1 MSWYEFIFS
10 RQSRQRSRRHLVF
23 WLLWWLYIIFT
34 VFFTPAPA
42 PFTLRKGA
50 LPIFIQHQAGLNEL
64 GIFLYSLLVLIKS
77 FLLVIVHLFFCY
89 SFIYILL
96 PAFQAKK
103 KYWILISGIVLACAL
118 VIPLGYFLYAI
129 VYPFIDKIFN
139 LPFAGPDKIIVWRSI
154 DASLVN
160 GIMVTLIAIAIT
172 LLKHW
177 WEKQKEKQRL
187 EKEKINAELQL
198 LKAQIHPTFLF
209 STLNSIISHS
219 RIASPKAPEMLIKL
233 SDLLSYM
240 LYECDSPK
248 VNLSKEIMM
257 LKEYI
262 SLEEIRQGEKL
273 EMTLQIK
280 GNING
285 QMISPL
291 LLLPFIDNSFSY
303 TNDKMVEQAW
313 VNLEI
318 IIEENNLSMKLINGM
333 PVYVGEDVQQN
344 EQQLANVQKRLEL
357 LYPGKYELKINAK
370 QEMLVVQLNLNL
382 QEEATDNS

>member
-1 MSWYEFIFS
+1 
-10 RQSRQRSRRHLVF
+10 
-23 WLLWWLYIIFT
+23 
-34 VFFTPAPA
+34 
-42 PFTLRKGA
+42 
-50 LPIFIQHQAGLNEL
+50 
-64 GIFLYSLLVLIKS
+64 
-77 FLLVIVHLFFCY
+77 
-89 SFIYILL
+89 
-96 PAFQAKK
+96 
-103 KYWILISGIVLACAL
+103 
-118 VIPLGYFLYAI
+118 
-129 VYPFIDKIFN
+129 
-139 LPFAGPDKIIVWRSI
+139 
-154 DASLVN
+154 
-160 GIMVTLIAIAIT
+160 
-172 LLKHW
+172 
-177 WEKQKEKQRL
+177 
-187 EKEKINAELQL
+187 LQL

-209 STLNSIISHS
+209 STLNNIISHS

>member
-209 STLNSIISHS
+209 STLNNIISHS

>member
-1 MSWYEFIFS
+1 
-10 RQSRQRSRRHLVF
+10 
-23 WLLWWLYIIFT
+23 
-34 VFFTPAPA
+34 
-42 PFTLRKGA
+42 
-50 LPIFIQHQAGLNEL
+50 
-64 GIFLYSLLVLIKS
+64 
-77 FLLVIVHLFFCY
+77 
-89 SFIYILL
+89 
-96 PAFQAKK
+96 
-103 KYWILISGIVLACAL
+103 
-118 VIPLGYFLYAI
+118 
-129 VYPFIDKIFN
+129 
-139 LPFAGPDKIIVWRSI
+139 
-154 DASLVN
+154 
-160 GIMVTLIAIAIT
+160 
-172 LLKHW
+172 
-177 WEKQKEKQRL
+177 
-187 EKEKINAELQL
+187 
-198 LKAQIHPTFLF
+198 
-209 STLNSIISHS
+209 
-219 RIASPKAPEMLIKL
+219 MLIKL